1 MSLFRTSNETSR
13 TNQKTTPKTDSKK
26 LVFSGKRVQGTW
38 IMETNLP
45 VPVRR
50 SAMNDGMVVSDN
62 RRVRTLH

>member
-1 MSLFRTSNETSR
+1 MNLSRNKSETS
-13 TNQKTTPKTDSKK
+13 TKADSKK
-26 LVFSGKRVQGTW
+26 LVFSGKRLQGTW

-50 SAMNDGMVVSDN
+50 SILNQDIVVSDN

>member
-1 MSLFRTSNETSR
+1 MSLIRKNTKS
-13 TNQKTTPKTDSKK
+13 PKAESKK
-26 LVFSGKRVQGTW
+26 LVFSGKRLEGTW

-50 SAMNDGMVVSDN
+50 SAMNAGVVVADN

>member
-1 MSLFRTSNETSR
+1 MSLSRTRNETS
-13 TNQKTTPKTDSKK
+13 PKAGSKK
-26 LVFSGKRVQGTW
+26 LVFSGKRVDGTW

-50 SAMNDGMVVSDN
+50 SALNSGVVVADN

>member
-1 MSLFRTSNETSR
+1 MSLSRNKNETATR
-13 TNQKTTPKTDSKK
+13 TESKK

-38 IMETNLP
+38 MMETSLP

-50 SAMNDGMVVSDN
+50 SALNQSIVVSDN

>member
-1 MSLFRTSNETSR
+1 MSLLRNKNETAEKS
-13 TNQKTTPKTDSKK
+13 DSKK
-26 LVFSGKRVQGTW
+26 LVFSGKRLKGTW

-50 SAMNDGMVVSDN
+50 SALNDGVVVSDN